1 MEKKKNYKLT
11 PKQEKFAMKYIELSN
26 ASEAYRQAYD
36 TAGMTVKTLGR
47 KAKEVID
54 NGKVTAYIES
64 LQKEARSKHMVTV
77 ESIAA
82 ELEEARKL
90 AMAEK
95 VPSAAVS
102 ASLGKAKIYGLDK
115 KIIELSGSLQ
125 TRDISE
131 DELAAKLSALG
142 LGRFGNQLSEKSD
155 DDK

>member
-1 MEKKKNYKLT
+1 
-11 PKQEKFAMKYIELSN
+11 
-26 ASEAYRQAYD
+26 
-36 TAGMTVKTLGR
+36 
-47 KAKEVID
+47 
-54 NGKVTAYIES
+54 
-64 LQKEARSKHMVTV
+64 MVTV

-90 AMAEK
+90 AMTEK